1 MEIQFPNLFCLY
13 SIFTSEK
20 MKIGIKNGENVLFWL
35 NIFVTG
41 KKREEKFVKIVGI
54 YIKKEIS
61 DRISSVLQTQKS
73 KGKF

>member
-1 MEIQFPNLFCLY
+1 
-13 SIFTSEK
+13 
-20 MKIGIKNGENVLFWL
+20 MKIRIKNGENVLFWL

>member
-1 MEIQFPNLFCLY
+1 
-13 SIFTSEK
+13 

-35 NIFVTG
+35 TIFVTG